1 MAERPARPL
10 PVAAVLFDLD
20 GTLADTAPDLVAAL
34 NRVRAD
40 RGLAPL
46 PYAALR
52 PFASHGARGLVGAG
66 FGVVPEDPGYPALR
80 DAFLAHYEAA
90 LCVHS
95 TLFDEIEA
103 LLAAL
108 EARALPWGIVTNKVE
123 RYTRPL
129 IGLLRLADRAG
140 TVVCGDTTPH
150 AKPHPAPLLH
160 AARELGV
167 EPERCLYVG
176 DAARDIDAG
185 VAAGMPTIVARY
197 GYLEPEDTPEDWPAD
212 GIIDRPGELV
222 AWLPG
227 PR

>member
-1 MAERPARPL
+1 MAERAARPL
-10 PVAAVLFDLD
+10 AVAAVLFDLD

-40 RGLAPL
+40 RGLTPL
-46 PYAALR
+46 PYSALR

-66 FGVVPEDPGYPALR
+66 FGVTPADALFPALR

-90 LCVHS
+90 LCVHT
-95 TLFDEIEA
+95 TLFEDIEA
-103 LLAAL
+103 LLAVL
-108 EARALPWGIVTNKVE
+108 EARALRWGIVTNKVE

-129 IGLLRLADRAG
+129 VDQLRLADRAG

-150 AKPHPAPLLH
+150 AKPHPEPLLH
-160 AARELGV
+160 AARALGV
-167 EPERCLYVG
+167 EPGRCLYVG
-176 DAARDIDAG
+176 DAARDIEAG

-197 GYLEPEDTPEDWPAD
+197 GYIEPEDTPEDWPAE

-222 AWLPG
+222 AWLPATA
-227 PR
+227 

>member
-10 PVAAVLFDLD
+10 AVAAVLFDLD

-40 RGLAPL
+40 HGLAL
-46 PYAALR
+46 MPYATLR

-66 FGVVPEDPGYPALR
+66 FGVTPADAEFPALR
-80 DAFLAHYEAA
+80 DAFLTHYEAA

-103 LLAAL
+103 LLATL
-108 EARALPWGIVTNKVE
+108 DARALRWGIVTNKVE

-129 IGLLRLADRAG
+129 VGLLRLADRAG

-150 AKPHPAPLLH
+150 AKPHPEPLLH
-160 AARELGV
+160 AARALGV
-167 EPERCLYVG
+167 EPGRCLYVG
-176 DAARDIDAG
+176 DAQPPICQTCHLVLRHNSRCLAHGRD
-185 VAAGMPTIVARY
+185 R
-197 GYLEPEDTPEDWPAD
+197 
-212 GIIDRPGELV
+212 
-222 AWLPG
+222 
-227 PR
+227 